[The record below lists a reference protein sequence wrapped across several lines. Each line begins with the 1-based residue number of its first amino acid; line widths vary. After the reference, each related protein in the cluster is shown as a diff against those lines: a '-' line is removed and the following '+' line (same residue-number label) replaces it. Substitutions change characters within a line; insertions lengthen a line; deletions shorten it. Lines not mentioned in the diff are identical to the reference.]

1 MPVAHKF
8 GIRDIAGEQEKQFH
22 DCGIVYY
29 PKRPYL
35 LCVMTRGNDIQQA
48 IAFIREVSRRVY
60 DQVDIRLAAEAKDSS
75 SGGN

>member
-1 MPVAHKF
+1 
-8 GIRDIAGEQEKQFH
+8 
-22 DCGIVYY
+22 
-29 PKRPYL
+29 
-35 LCVMTRGNDIQQA
+35 MTRGNDIQQA